1 MTKRDGWIRV
11 SLEMGAGLFVV
22 IASAALF
29 NIGGWVGNPSQVQ
42 AVYPVPQYDISVD
55 KTANPDPEV
64 LAGTVLT
71 YTVKVS
77 NVVSSTDAVD
87 LTDVINP
94 GNVGVVQSFMNSNP
108 ATWSC
113 NVPAAGAPAT
123 GFSCI
128 NQTGMPP
135 VTNGLPPGAMDTF
148 TMVLNIPSSVPDGT
162 VMVNTATAKPGDC
175 MYMACDTNPGNDSD
189 VITTTV
195 KTQADLVFDKTVAP
209 QGPIFQ
215 GTPLTYTLTV
225 TNNGPSDAQDVMI
238 VDTIPSG
245 AALVFF
251 TVSSGGTCGTMPAV
265 GDSGPVKCTWS
276 GPTPPG
282 TTHSLVIVVRAC
294 EKSPC
299 GELTN
304 AASSSSSTFDPN
316 GSNDTD
322 TVETLILPVPAPVLS
337 PTGLFLAVLA
347 LFAVGGW
354 ALHRRRLAPH

>member
-1 MTKRDGWIRV
+1 MTKRDGWVRV

-29 NIGGWVGNPSQVQ
+29 NIGGWVGGASQVQ
-42 AVYPVPQYDISVD
+42 AVNPVPQYDISVD
-55 KTANPDPEV
+55 KTANPDPTV

-77 NVVSSTDAVD
+77 NVVSPTDAVD
-87 LTDVINP
+87 LNDVINP
-94 GNVGVVQSFMNSNP
+94 GVGVVQSFMSSNP

-113 NVPAAGAPAT
+113 KGPDAPAPAT

-148 TMVLNIPSSVPDGT
+148 TLVLNIPSSVPDGT
-162 VMVNTATAKPGDC
+162 VIVNTATAKPGYCAFLD
-175 MYMACDTNPGNDSD
+175 CDTNPGNDSD
-189 VITTTV
+189 VVTTTV
-195 KTQADLVFDKTVAP
+195 KTQAEKVFQKTVEP

-225 TNNGPSDAQDVMI
+225 TNKGPSDAQDVMI
-238 VDTIPSG
+238 HDMIPTG

-265 GDSGPVKCTWS
+265 GDSGPVTCTWS

-282 TTHSLVIVVRAC
+282 TTHSVVIVVRAC

-304 AASSSSSTFDPN
+304 TGSSSSSTFDPN
-316 GSNDTD
+316 SSNDSA
-322 TVETLILPVPAPVLS
+322 TVETQVVPVPAPVLS
-337 PTGLFLAVLA
+337 PTGLLLAVLA

-354 ALHRRRLAPH
+354 ALLRRRPAPH